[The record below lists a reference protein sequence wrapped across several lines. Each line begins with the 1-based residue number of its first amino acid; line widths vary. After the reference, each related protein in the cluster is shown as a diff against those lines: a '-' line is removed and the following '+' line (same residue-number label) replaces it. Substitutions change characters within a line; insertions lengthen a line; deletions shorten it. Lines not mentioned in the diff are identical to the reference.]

1 MKKSI
6 CQNNN
11 KHEVIYL
18 AYGKMDFKYGIIS
31 KFCRLLPFLSKEC
44 YLGHLL
50 HEGNS
55 NCGGVLL
62 MSRLQRTD
70 ACKAVCSACLHV
82 CGKNSAG
89 AILLFLKESKLKQNC
104 KLGGVLECSKQQCLR
119 NRFFLFQNKLSK
131 CAAMLAVLIY
141 CNLHKIL
148 MAEICSIRKLFL
160 KAFITGLCIIPERN
174 TSNNNSFLS
183 LLLL

>member
-1 MKKSI
+1 MIHFSLEQSLLLKFMKKSI

-18 AYGKMDFKYGIIS
+18 AYGKMDFKQGIIS

-70 ACKAVCSACLHV
+70 ACKAVCSACLWQKQ
-82 CGKNSAG
+82 CGRNSS
-89 AILLFLKESKLKQNC
+89 LFKRVKAEAELQAWGCVRMLK
-104 KLGGVLECSKQQCLR
+104 
-119 NRFFLFQNKLSK
+119 
-131 CAAMLAVLIY
+131 AAMSKEPVL
-141 CNLHKIL
+141 
-148 MAEICSIRKLFL
+148 SV
-160 KAFITGLCIIPERN
+160 PE
-174 TSNNNSFLS
+174 
-183 LLLL
+183 